1 MIKNKGITAII
12 ISMIIF
18 AGMALYGMFFLPGDD
33 ALGFGLLFLYI
44 IFPLTCL
51 ISGFFVGKHLEK
63 VKYFYP
69 IITSAAFVIVTTL
82 VFNFDINTTILFL
95 AFLPALIGVLI
106 GYKTKA
112 HI

>member
-1 MIKNKGITAII
+1 MKTNKGIIAII

-18 AGMALYGMFFLPGDD
+18 AGITIYGMFFLPGGD

-51 ISGFFVGKHLEK
+51 VSGFFVGKHLEK
-63 VKYFYP
+63 VKSFYP

-82 VFNFDINTTILFL
+82 VFNFDINTTILYL
-95 AFLPALIGVLI
+95 AFLPTLIGVI
-106 GYKTKA
+106 FGYKVKA

>member
-44 IFPLTCL
+44 LFPLICL
-51 ISGFFVGKHLEK
+51 IRGIFVEKYLAK
-63 VKYFYP
+63 VKYIHP
-69 IITSAAFVIVTTL
+69 IITSIAFVIVTTL
-82 VFNFDINTTILFL
+82 VFNFDINTTILYL
-95 AFLPALIGVLI
+95 AFLPALIGVI
-106 GYKTKA
+106 FGYKVKA